1 MTILLLPHPP
11 NTMQDVVSLEDGL
24 FNSAAILE
32 VYSMMREEVES
43 KIQKYVAVDAVIGTL
58 II

>member
-1 MTILLLPHPP
+1 
-11 NTMQDVVSLEDGL
+11 MQDVVSLEDGL
-24 FNSAAILE
+24 FNSAAIFE

-43 KIQKYVAVDAVIGTL
+43 KIQKYVADGLDAVIGTL